1 MISSLPH
8 VPHVAEAVE
17 PLPAAL
23 PEPTAAAPSVWR
35 QLARGRMPVPLFCV
49 LALTAVTLL
58 PPMAGAARLVPLL
71 FPTVAVATACV
82 LYARHPAHYVG
93 FTWWIWF
100 LAPAVRR
107 IADYHTGWT
116 PVSPIMVAPYLVTA
130 VAALTLVRRG
140 SVVATS
146 HLVIFALPVTG
157 ILYAYVIGAG
167 TVGAAPATFGLL
179 TWIVPIIFGL
189 HLAITWKSYPLWR
202 EVTESTFIFGAALL
216 GIYGIIQYVVV
227 PPWDAFW
234 MQNADMSSIGWPL
247 PYQVRVFGTL
257 NAPGVYAMVLMAGLL
272 LVLSR
277 SRLSLHL
284 ATLPGWLGLLLSQVR
299 SAWLGY
305 ALGLVLILCR
315 LRLAQ
320 TLRLLGV
327 AALVVGLLVPFVRVD
342 AIAQTALPRLMSL
355 TDVGSDHSFRVRL
368 QLYRDFFHSTA
379 GDNIAG
385 SGIGSTN
392 LATKLSNNGKLGDTG
407 VIDSGIIEVL
417 YVFGWVGSLLY
428 LGGVALALLAVR
440 SAAATRADPFVAA
453 AAAIAV
459 GCFVQIVFFNPF
471 GGTVGMLFWSFVGL
485 ALAGQRYRAKAA
497 RMAA

>member
-1 MISSLPH
+1 MISSLPRIAR
-8 VPHVAEAVE
+8 PEA
-17 PLPAAL
+17 AATTFA
-23 PEPTAAAPSVWR
+23 PEAGPAAPSLWR
-35 QLARGRMPVPLFCV
+35 QLARGRVPVPLFCV
-49 LALTAVTLL
+49 LTLSAVTLL
-58 PPMAGAARLVPLL
+58 PPIAGAAGLVPLL
-71 FPTVAVATACV
+71 FPVVAVATALM
-82 LYARHPAHYVG
+82 LYARHPAHYIG

-116 PVSPIMVAPYLVTA
+116 PVSPIMLTPYLVAA

-140 SVVATS
+140 STVATS
-146 HLVIFALPVTG
+146 HLIVFALPVTG

-167 TVGAAPATFGLL
+167 TVGAAPATYGLL
-179 TWIVPIIFGL
+179 TWLVPIIFGL
-189 HLAITWKSYPLWR
+189 HLAITWNRYPIWR
-202 EVTESTFIFGAALL
+202 EVTESSFIFAAALL
-216 GIYGIIQYVVV
+216 GIYGIVQYLIV

-234 MQNADMSSIGWPL
+234 MQNAEMSSIGWPL

-284 ATLPGWLGLLLSQVR
+284 ATLPGWLGLILSQVR

-305 ALGLVLILCR
+305 AVGLVLILTR

-327 AALVVGLLVPFVRVD
+327 VLVVGGLLAPFVRIE

-355 TDVGSDHSFRVRL
+355 TDVGNDHSFRVRL
-368 QLYRDFFHSTA
+368 QLYRDYFRTA
-379 GDNIAG
+379 ASDNITG

-407 VIDSGIIEVL
+407 VIDSGLIEVL
-417 YVFGWVGSLLY
+417 YVFGWVGTLLY
-428 LGGVALALLAVR
+428 LGGVLLALASVR
-440 SAAATRADPFVAA
+440 AGPAARSDPFVAA

-459 GCFVQIVFFNPF
+459 ACFVQIVFFNPF
-471 GGTVGMLFWSFVGL
+471 GGGVGMLFWSFVGL
-485 ALAGQRYRAKAA
+485 AVAAQRYQARAA